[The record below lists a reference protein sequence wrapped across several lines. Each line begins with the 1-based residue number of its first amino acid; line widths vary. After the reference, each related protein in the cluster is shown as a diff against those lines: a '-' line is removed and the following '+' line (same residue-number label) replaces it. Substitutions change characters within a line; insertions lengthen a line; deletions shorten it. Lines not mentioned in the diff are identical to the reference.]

1 MCWALPLPTFA
12 FTLPVRPPPC
22 SITSR
27 RAAAAGGDTQRPL
40 YFLFAAGIVNVVL
53 NLVFV
58 IKFQMDVAGVALAT
72 VISQCI
78 SAALVIRCL
87 MKETGPLRLDLRQLK
102 IYPMKLKQIMQV
114 GIPAGIQ
121 GILFSLANVT
131 VQSSINSFDDTT
143 LVAASSAA
151 SSIENFVYANVNA
164 FYQANT
170 ALYQPEL
177 RRRELSPHSADSAHR
192 RGYRHHQHVPF
203 GLPRHFVR
211 ASASGYLLPQ

>member
-1 MCWALPLPTFA
+1 
-12 FTLPVRPPPC
+12 
-22 SITSR
+22 
-27 RAAAAGGDTQRPL
+27 
-40 YFLFAAGIVNVVL
+40 
-53 NLVFV
+53 
-58 IKFQMDVAGVALAT
+58 
-72 VISQCI
+72 
-78 SAALVIRCL
+78 
-87 MKETGPLRLDLRQLK
+87 
-102 IYPMKLKQIMQV
+102 MKLKQIMQV

-170 ALYQPEL
+170 AFTSQNFGAGNYQAAFC
-177 RRRELSPHSADSAHR
+177 RIRHNR